1 MTLNHKIGS
10 EAIIIKSLGWGWK
23 IGDLSRLCNAL
34 KGGFPGVLW
43 QAAKTNPQAA
53 KTNPQAAKS
62 IHRRQKQLAAP

>member
-1 MTLNHKIGS
+1 MS
-10 EAIIIKSLGWGWK
+10 EETQ
-23 IGDLSRLCNAL
+23 SRTENSESVNLLTSKLL

-53 KTNPQAAKS
+53 KTNLQAAKTNPQAAKS

>member
-1 MTLNHKIGS
+1 MDNLKIVTS
-10 EAIIIKSLGWGWK
+10 FPLLDELKMDELK
-23 IGDLSRLCNAL
+23 IV